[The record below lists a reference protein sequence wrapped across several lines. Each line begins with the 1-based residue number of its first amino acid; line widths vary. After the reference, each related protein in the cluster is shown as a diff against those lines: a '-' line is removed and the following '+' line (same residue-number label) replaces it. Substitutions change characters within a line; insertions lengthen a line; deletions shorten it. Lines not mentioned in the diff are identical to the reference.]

1 MILPAHQ
8 TARKVNTHDDYV
20 HILFQILGSE
30 KEVIRIIILFV
41 LCIFFFF
48 FCNFYGLSTESGGP
62 SATASAPS
70 LVIPQAVLDQIV
82 GIVEEMGK
90 NEMITPAAEEILRD
104 LVRKQDSRVISA
116 FKTYVQ
122 VRDGADLIDSLLRIA
137 AYETAQ
143 QKSSSSATTSKSSG
157 SSNGKPSS
165 SSSGSNSASVSSNGK
180 QSAAAQEEQADDE
193 GEDESDAVSLLS
205 AEDQK
210 TVVQILLR

>member
-20 HILFQILGSE
+20 LILFQILGSD
-30 KEVIRIIILFV
+30 KEFIRIIILFV
-41 LCIFFFF
+41 LCIFF

>member
-1 MILPAHQ
+1 M
-8 TARKVNTHDDYV
+8 Y
-20 HILFQILGSE
+20 
-30 KEVIRIIILFV
+30 
-41 LCIFFFF
+41 FFFF
-48 FCNFYGLSTESGGP
+48 NFYGLSTESGGP

-104 LVRKQDSRVISA
+104 LVKKQDSRVISA